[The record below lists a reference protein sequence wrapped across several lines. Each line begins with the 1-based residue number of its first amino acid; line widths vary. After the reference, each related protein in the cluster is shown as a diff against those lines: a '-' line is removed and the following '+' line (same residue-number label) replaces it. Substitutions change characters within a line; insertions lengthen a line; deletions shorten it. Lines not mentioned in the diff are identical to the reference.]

1 MQFSFII
8 FLLVVGCPAPAASER
23 PATATDENGS
33 HNSARYM
40 TIAKRPDDILDR
52 MWASYPHTFE
62 EFHTTWTKQA
72 SKAQLDGQR
81 AIELLE
87 IASYADVTCH
97 STEYPLRVATLDYV
111 EANLRRNDVRDAI
124 KWVLRSYKSHLPLE
138 SPNDENDQLRGVL
151 VESMNIRM
159 VEYADELLN
168 PKVPSQHR
176 K

>member
-1 MQFSFII
+1 MQFSII
-8 FLLVVGCPAPAASER
+8 VLLLVAGCPAPSATER
-23 PATATDENGS
+23 IGTATDENSS
-33 HNSARYM
+33 HDSGRYM
-40 TIAKRPDDILDR
+40 TIAKCPDDILDR

-72 SKAQLDGQR
+72 SKARLDGQR
-81 AIELLE
+81 AIALLE
-87 IASYADVTCH
+87 IACYADVTCH
-97 STEYPLRVATLDYV
+97 SAEYPLRVATLDYV
-111 EANLRRNDVRDAI
+111 EAHLQRNDVRDAI
-124 KWVLRSYKSHLPLE
+124 KWVFRSYKSHLPLE

-159 VEYADELLN
+159 VEYAEELLN